1 MRISARLTTLL
12 TAATAAAAAVTAV
25 LALGAARRVVPD
37 SRGMIV
43 GAAPVQSLGAMTFG
57 PDGTLFVADGAGAAL
72 FAFDLEDKTTS
83 TFGDRFLARDLD
95 RRVADVL
102 KTTRERIRFRD
113 MAVHPT
119 TRTVYLTVA
128 KVDGDASQPAL
139 IRVRG
144 PESVE
149 VVDLTNIKFAT
160 APIPGTPS
168 RDAKT
173 PWGQPQWTLSV
184 TDLNFVDGELY
195 VAGLSNEQFASSL
208 RRISFPFGKSAS
220 LSTVEIYHTS
230 HDKWETA
237 APIEAFVPITIN
249 GTPMIVAGYGC
260 SPIATFKRAD
270 LASAKHLKGRTVA
283 ELGGGN
289 RPIDIIR
296 YQKEG
301 KDWLL
306 VANSHRTLMRMDP
319 AEISSAPE
327 MTKPVSQ
334 AYEPGGVGYL
344 PVASNG
350 VMQIDDFN
358 AETIAVL
365 QRDVESGT
373 VHLVAMP
380 KRWL

>member
-1 MRISARLTTLL
+1 MRIATRITVLVMTT
-12 TAATAAAAAVTAV
+12 ATAAMLV
-25 LALGAARRVVPD
+25 AARRSIPD
-37 SRGMIV
+37 SRGMII

-72 FAFDLEDKTTS
+72 FAFDLDDQAPA

-95 RRVADVL
+95 RRVAEVL
-102 KTTRERIRFRD
+102 GTTRERIRFRD

-119 TRTVYLTVA
+119 TKNVYLTVS
-128 KVDGDASQPAL
+128 KVDGEASQPAL

-144 PESVE
+144 PETVE
-149 VVDLTNIKFAT
+149 VVDLGNVRFAT
-160 APIPGTPS
+160 AAIPGAPS

-173 PWGQPQWTLSV
+173 PWGQPQWTLAV
-184 TDLNFVDGELY
+184 TDLNFVDGELV
-195 VAGLSNEQFASSL
+195 VAGLSNEQFASAL
-208 RRISFPFGKSAS
+208 RRVSFPFGKAAS
-220 LSTVEIYHTS
+220 VSTVEIYHTS

-237 APIEAFVPITIN
+237 APIEAFVPITID
-249 GTPMIVAGYGC
+249 GVPMIVAGYGC

-270 LASAKHLKGRTVA
+270 LATAKHLKGRTVA

-296 YQKEG
+296 YQKDG

-319 AEISSAPE
+319 AEIGKAPE

-358 AETIAVL
+358 AQMIAVL
-365 QRDVESGT
+365 ERDVESGA
-373 VHLVAMP
+373 VSLIAFL